1 MIFRK
6 DLSGV
11 LIMLFQVTIEINNN
25 QEIKYLFFFFF
36 FTILNMRM
44 GSFFL
49 SNCLFFF
56 LISTFLRKMN
66 YSTLREKIYV
76 VHKQNKQIFL
86 TLFFWTN
93 TEPGTDGC
101 IYQVSSLR
109 EDKYWPRTAL
119 DLCGFRIYLELY
131 YNVAISLNG
140 RHRYLTFCNR
150 FLRG

>member
-25 QEIKYLFFFFF
+25 QEIKYLFFFF

-76 VHKQNKQIFL
+76 VHKQNKQFFL

>member
-1 MIFRK
+1 MILRK

-25 QEIKYLFFFFF
+25 QEIKYLFF

-86 TLFFWTN
+86 TLFF
-93 TEPGTDGC
+93 
-101 IYQVSSLR
+101 
-109 EDKYWPRTAL
+109 
-119 DLCGFRIYLELY
+119 
-131 YNVAISLNG
+131 
-140 RHRYLTFCNR
+140 
-150 FLRG
+150 

>member
-25 QEIKYLFFFFF
+25 QEIKFFFFFF

-76 VHKQNKQIFL
+76 VHKQNQQFFL
-86 TLFFWTN
+86 TLFF
-93 TEPGTDGC
+93 
-101 IYQVSSLR
+101 
-109 EDKYWPRTAL
+109 
-119 DLCGFRIYLELY
+119 
-131 YNVAISLNG
+131 
-140 RHRYLTFCNR
+140 
-150 FLRG
+150 

>member
-36 FTILNMRM
+36 YYFKYEN
-44 GSFFL
+44 GQFFL

-76 VHKQNKQIFL
+76 VHKQNKQFFL
-86 TLFFWTN
+86 TLFF
-93 TEPGTDGC
+93 
-101 IYQVSSLR
+101 
-109 EDKYWPRTAL
+109 
-119 DLCGFRIYLELY
+119 
-131 YNVAISLNG
+131 
-140 RHRYLTFCNR
+140 
-150 FLRG
+150 

>member
-25 QEIKYLFFFFF
+25 QEIKHLFFFFF

-76 VHKQNKQIFL
+76 VHKQNKQFFL
-86 TLFFWTN
+86 TLFF
-93 TEPGTDGC
+93 
-101 IYQVSSLR
+101 
-109 EDKYWPRTAL
+109 
-119 DLCGFRIYLELY
+119 
-131 YNVAISLNG
+131 
-140 RHRYLTFCNR
+140 
-150 FLRG
+150 

>member
-1 MIFRK
+1 
-6 DLSGV
+6 
-11 LIMLFQVTIEINNN
+11 
-25 QEIKYLFFFFF
+25 
-36 FTILNMRM
+36 
-44 GSFFL
+44 
-49 SNCLFFF
+49 
-56 LISTFLRKMN
+56 MN

-76 VHKQNKQIFL
+76 VHKQNKQFFL

-101 IYQVSSLR
+101 IYQVYSLR

-140 RHRYLTFCNR
+140 SIDILPSAIVSWEDKSSLTKTSWIIALNV
-150 FLRG
+150 

>member
-1 MIFRK
+1 
-6 DLSGV
+6 
-11 LIMLFQVTIEINNN
+11 MLFQVTIEINNN
-25 QEIKYLFFFFF
+25 QEIKYLFFF
-36 FTILNMRM
+36 TILNMRM
-44 GSFFL
+44 GNFFL

-56 LISTFLRKMN
+56 WISTFLRKMN

-76 VHKQNKQIFL
+76 VHKQNKQFFL